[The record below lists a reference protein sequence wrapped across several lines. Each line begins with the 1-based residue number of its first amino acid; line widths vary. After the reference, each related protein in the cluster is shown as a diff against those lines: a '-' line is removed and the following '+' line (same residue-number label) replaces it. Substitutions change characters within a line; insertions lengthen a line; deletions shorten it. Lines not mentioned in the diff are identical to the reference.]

1 MISLYKDKLWSAILK
16 YFKFFGPGIMVSVAY
31 MDPGNYSTSVA
42 AGSSY
47 KFTLLFS
54 IFISNLFAIVLQCL
68 CIKLGS
74 VTGLNLAE
82 NCRKHLPNWL
92 NLIIYFFA
100 EFSIIAT
107 DLAEVIGTA
116 IALNILFNIP
126 LEIGIILTIL
136 DVLIILFCYN
146 NDGNLKE
153 IKIFELIVSFFVFLT
168 FICFILLLNNIDL
181 PDKLDIL
188 KGFLPLNPI
197 ILEKKAIY
205 LSLGILGAT
214 VMPHSLYLGSAI
226 VQPRL
231 KDYDIKHGNYIEP
244 TTDEED
250 SLNHNQNNN
259 TIISP
264 SDNFPHY
271 KPSLQAIKYSLNYS
285 YTELIVSLF
294 IIAVFVNSAI
304 LIVAGGALY
313 GQPDAED
320 ADLLTIYEMLKN
332 YVSPMAGLLFAIAM
346 LSSGQSAGIICTMV
360 GQIVSEGFINWN
372 MNPSLRRV
380 ITRLITIV
388 PCLIVVIILG
398 REGIADVLNMSQV
411 ILSLILPFV
420 SAPLLYFTCNKDIMK
435 VEFLSKIGTTN
446 SNTFNKNS
454 APSAST
460 FGSVSLTP
468 STSSSN
474 LPPLSTSTPLRS
486 ESNEIISPA
495 ETDPLL
501 NNNHSQQQQQQTM
514 ISFKD
519 YSNGKTMTFFAFLTW
534 GSIAFLNFYLII
546 QFLRGED
553 IHF

>member
-1 MISLYKDKLWSAILK
+1 
-16 YFKFFGPGIMVSVAY
+16 

-136 DVLIILFCYN
+136 DVLILLFCYN

-244 TTDEED
+244 TTDETN

-454 APSAST
+454 APSSST

-501 NNNHSQQQQQQTM
+501 NNNHSQQQQQTM